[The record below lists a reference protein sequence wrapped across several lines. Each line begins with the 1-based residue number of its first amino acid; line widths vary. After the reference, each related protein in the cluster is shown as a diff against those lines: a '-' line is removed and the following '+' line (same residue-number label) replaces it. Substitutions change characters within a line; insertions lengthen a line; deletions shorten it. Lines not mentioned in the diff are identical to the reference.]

1 MRLGHVNFDS
11 LKMIAKKKK
20 KEDVEGFTIYYTSK
34 LVV

>member
-11 LKMIAKKKK
+11 LKMIAKK

>member
-11 LKMIAKKKK
+11 LKMIAKKK